1 MSRRWVAL
9 AVAAIWLTG
18 GCGGNSNDE
27 AGPQPAGVQSGTASP
42 TSPTPATSETAGETG
57 VPDAC
62 SLLSSADLSELL
74 GVDQGPGNPQSV
86 SPDRTVCFFEA
97 GTITSV
103 ELAANYQASRDIIE
117 ADPSRNVTDVSGVG
131 EEAFFDDLGGVA
143 QLVAKGERYFV
154 GVTFVYETPE
164 SGIETGKQI
173 VAAML
178 AAAES

>member
-1 MSRRWVAL
+1 MLL
-9 AVAAIWLTG
+9 AVDA
-18 GCGGNSNDE
+18 GNTDTVI
-27 AGPQPAGVQSGTASP
+27 G
-42 TSPTPATSETAGETG
+42 
-57 VPDAC
+57 
-62 SLLSSADLSELL
+62 LYDLSVTDPQAADDGL
-74 GVDQGPGNPQSV
+74 VDHWRIATHAEYAPFV
-86 SPDRTVCFFEA
+86 
-97 GTITSV
+97 
-103 ELAANYQASRDIIE
+103 IE